1 MAAPMNRFLEAR
13 RLVVKIGSALL
24 VERASAELRQAWL
37 EALADDLNACRVRGQ
52 EVLIVSS
59 GAIALGRRQLG
70 LGENALRLEDIQ
82 AAAAAGQIRL
92 AHAYQAALAQH
103 GLTVAQILLTA
114 TDTEVRRRY
123 LNARNTLTALLK
135 HGAIPVVNEN
145 DTVATAE
152 IRVGG
157 NDRLAA
163 RVAAMIS
170 ADCLVLLSDI
180 DGLYSA
186 DPAHVSGARF
196 IAEVTE
202 ITPAIEAM
210 AGTTKSAIGQGG
222 MVTKLEAARIA
233 LQSGSNMVIAD
244 GRQANPLARL
254 AQAGPGTWF
263 TASATPANARKRWI
277 ASSLRPTGNII
288 IDDGAARAL
297 RNGNSLLPVGV
308 AAVEG
313 DFERGD
319 TVIVKDQGGNELG
332 RGLIAYS
339 AADAARISNHRSG
352 EIEAILGYRGRE
364 EMIHRDD
371 LVLD

>member
-170 ADCLVLLSDI
+170 ADCLVLLSDV

-186 DPAHVSGARF
+186 DPAQVSDARF

-210 AGTTKSAIGQGG
+210 AGA
-222 MVTKLEAARIA
+222 AAR
-233 LQSGSNMVIAD
+233 
-244 GRQANPLARL
+244 GR
-254 AQAGPGTWF
+254 
-263 TASATPANARKRWI
+263 
-277 ASSLRPTGNII
+277 TG
-288 IDDGAARAL
+288 
-297 RNGNSLLPVGV
+297 V
-308 AAVEG
+308 
-313 DFERGD
+313 
-319 TVIVKDQGGNELG
+319 QC
-332 RGLIAYS
+332 
-339 AADAARISNHRSG
+339 
-352 EIEAILGYRGRE
+352 
-364 EMIHRDD
+364 
-371 LVLD
+371 